1 MKKKFTL
8 ALSMLLM
15 AGMAY
20 DYNHN
25 AAHTFSNGAPAGHT
39 GSPADGVSCAKSGC
53 HAGGPNQ
60 TNETIQIGAD
70 IPESGYVGGTTY
82 NISVTM
88 TKSGGQKFGFQLSPQ
103 DNSGDAV
110 GSLIAGSGTSI
121 TGGHYMT
128 HLAGTTTASGG
139 TKTWNFQ
146 WTAPTAGTGNVN
158 VYYAGN
164 FTNNMNNSS
173 GDVIV
178 TGSVVANESNVGISE
193 AELASISVYPNPV
206 IDEIHVAAID
216 VDEEIMITLYSMDG
230 KKVLEETHEGGEVIV
245 DVASKSLNTG
255 VYFLHIEVEGK
266 STVKKLLI
274 K

>member
-1 MKKKFTL
+1 MKKKFTIVL
-8 ALSMLLM
+8 TMLLM

-39 GSPADGVSCAKSGC
+39 GSPADGVSCATYGC

-60 TNETIQIGAD
+60 TNESVDVTSD
-70 IPESGYVGGTTY
+70 IPGSGYISGTTY
-82 NISVTM
+82 ELMVTM

-103 DNSGDAV
+103 DNAGAEV
-110 GSLIAGSGTSI
+110 GALIAGSGTAI
-121 TGGHYMT
+121 AGGHYMT
-128 HLAGTTTASGG
+128 HAPGSTTASGG
-139 TKTWNFQ
+139 TKTWTFQ

-164 FTNNMNNSS
+164 FTNNMNNAS

-178 TGSVVANESNVGISE
+178 TGSLVVNESNVGISE

-216 VDEEIMITLYSMDG
+216 VDEEIMITLFSMDG
-230 KKVLEETHEGGEVIV
+230 KKVLEETHEGGEVII

-255 VYFLHIEVEGK
+255 VYFLHLEVDGK
-266 STVKKLLI
+266 STVKKMLI